1 MRGRFLS
8 TNLANR
14 GEGDDRFCP
23 PIYFSRKERVCQV
36 KSGVIRYW
44 GNEFAV
50 CHAPYWVDVW
60 DGMVVFSNGQCW
72 ETKEINTGIDIP
84 PDGDWYTIALQVCP
98 ADSGGWKV
106 EYRLLP
112 GLSYDD
118 DYDKVVLAQARWE
131 RGYIDCQ
138 DRRKFVY
145 LLEGRKMI

>member
-1 MRGRFLS
+1 M
-8 TNLANR
+8 
-14 GEGDDRFCP
+14 E
-23 PIYFSRKERVCQV
+23 
-36 KSGVIRYW
+36 SGVIRYW
-44 GNEFAV
+44 GNEFRAY
-50 CHAPYWVDVW
+50 AGPQWVHVL
-60 DGMVVFSNGQCW
+60 DGFVTFANGQCW
-72 ETKEINTGIDIP
+72 ESKNMTLGLDIP

-118 DYDKVVLAQARWE
+118 DYDKVVLAQAGWE